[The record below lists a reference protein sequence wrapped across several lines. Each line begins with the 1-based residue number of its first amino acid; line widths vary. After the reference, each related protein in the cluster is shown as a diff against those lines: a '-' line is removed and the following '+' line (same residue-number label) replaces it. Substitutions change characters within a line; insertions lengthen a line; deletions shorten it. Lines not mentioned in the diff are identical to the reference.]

1 MASPSAR
8 PAQAGN
14 TPSPKALSATPI
26 VFESAHVAK
35 PRAWR
40 PSKPTAATVD
50 QITVALGTVYAR
62 IAGSAVTFPMD
73 VQLVFP
79 DKTNDPSLTLRQPW
93 LSAPG
98 GRGGEPLFR
107 TDDDASGKRFADSL
121 SSIVDRFIGEY
132 EKTPLENRVAV
143 DGSLDHASAA
153 TLISVKTG
161 GIRKTLTRK
170 SA

>member
-1 MASPSAR
+1 MATQNR
-8 PAQAGN
+8 PAVQTA
-14 TPSPKALSATPI
+14 TPSPKALNTKPI

-40 PSKPTAATVD
+40 PSNPTANTVD
-50 QITVALGTVYAR
+50 QITVALGTVFGR
-62 IAGSAVTFPMD
+62 IAGSTVTFPMD

-79 DKTNDPSLTLRQPW
+79 DKTGDPALTLRQPW

-107 TDDDASGKRFADSL
+107 TDDEISASAFADSL

-143 DGSLDHASAA
+143 DGSLSHADAA
-153 TLISVKTG
+153 KLIAAKTG

-170 SA
+170 TA